1 MEQPKR
7 QVDRTTIYIE
17 PTLHDRIKAEAR
29 RAVRSV
35 NGEIIYRL
43 KQSLSDDKQAEEVA
57 A

>member
-17 PTLHDRIKAEAR
+17 PTLDDRIKAEAR